1 MVRNDAHA
9 GYRPGSLRKMFQDV
23 SDEYDLLNR
32 LLTFGLDRR
41 WRARATTSCLEDS
54 PGAILDLCCGTGDL
68 LFTILRRAH
77 GGSKVLGLD
86 FTEAMIGRASMAAGR
101 SKPLVLADAGHLPF
115 RGESFDC
122 VAIAFSFRNLLYK
135 NPAIDRYLAEVLRV
149 LRPGGHFVIVE
160 TSQPE
165 SDVLRKVYHTYLR
178 TIVPFVGGAASGSKG
193 AYTYLSK
200 SATNFPA
207 PEEVATVL
215 RGAGFSEVGFE
226 PLLLGMVGIHKATKQ
241 AGSEKES

>member
-1 MVRNDAHA
+1 
-9 GYRPGSLRKMFQDV
+9 MFQDV

-77 GGSKVLGLD
+77 GGSRVLGLD

-149 LRPGGHFVIVE
+149 PVK
-160 TSQPE
+160 S
-165 SDVLRKVYHTYLR
+165 VYELPIR
-178 TIVPFVGGAASGSKG
+178 RVQLGRRRIRCR
-193 AYTYLSK
+193 
-200 SATNFPA
+200 
-207 PEEVATVL
+207 
-215 RGAGFSEVGFE
+215 RGCPPHPPSR
-226 PLLLGMVGIHKATKQ
+226 
-241 AGSEKES
+241 

>member
-1 MVRNDAHA
+1 MVSDDAPVGH
-9 GYRPGSLRKMFQDV
+9 RPASLMKMFQGV

-41 WRARATTSCLEDS
+41 WRAKATTSCLEDS
-54 PGAILDLCCGTGDL
+54 PEAILDLCCGTGDL
-68 LFTILRRAH
+68 LFTIMRRTH
-77 GGSKVLGLD
+77 NGSRVLGLD
-86 FTEAMIGRASMAAGR
+86 FTEAMIGKASAAAGR

-165 SDVLRKVYHTYLR
+165 SDVLRKVYHAYLR

-226 PLLLGMVGIHKATKQ
+226 PLLLGMVGIHKATK
-241 AGSEKES
+241 